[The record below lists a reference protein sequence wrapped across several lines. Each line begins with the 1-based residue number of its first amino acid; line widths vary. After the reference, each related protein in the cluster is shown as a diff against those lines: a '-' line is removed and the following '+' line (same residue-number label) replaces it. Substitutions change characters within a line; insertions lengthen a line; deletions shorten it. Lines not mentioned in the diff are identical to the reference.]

1 MPLPA
6 ERDCLYIPQTE
17 YGPGLA
23 FYRVRSPEGR
33 KAHFKACKCVDDIS
47 PHGTENCGLNAIK
60 SASEDFLKPA
70 VTGYSYRCFA
80 RLRAIILP
88 RVSDG

>member
-1 MPLPA
+1 MA
-6 ERDCLYIPQTE
+6 
-17 YGPGLA
+17 LA
-23 FYRVRSPEGR
+23 QLFIVSGRR
-33 KAHFKACKCVDDIS
+33 KAVKPILRLVSGFTIFP